1 MQMLRR
7 CNISPGVKIIDDGA
21 VREALLCALLVDAY
35 GFDVCCCGA
44 ESAGRVSA
52 LVAARE
58 EAQVRDTDSG
68 GIVVQAELL
77 CDRCEGIE
85 RFSSVGTARTVTWCG
100 AQARREWRALR

>member
-1 MQMLRR
+1 M
-7 CNISPGVKIIDDGA
+7 
-21 VREALLCALLVDAY
+21 REALLCALLVDAY

-44 ESAGRVSA
+44 ERAGRVSA

-85 RFSSVGTARTVTWCG
+85 RFSSVWHGEDGDVVWCAGSQRMACVALSRGYGSRHAG
-100 AQARREWRALR
+100 ASGW